1 MKKTGIYKIVNPN
14 GNIYIGQ
21 ARNIIKRWWT
31 HKKRI
36 TTNLLSQSLLK
47 YGSEGHI
54 FEIIHELPNDVDQQI
69 LWEYEKLYIQLYKDC
84 GCEMLNMHDG
94 GGSGFKAS
102 EETKIKQS
110 AKKKGIPLEQRIGH
124 EAAQI
129 QKERMSLQFGGKKRP
144 SEIVDKIAN
153 QLRGRKLTDD
163 QKKNLGK
170 HRIGVEP
177 WNKGLKGIKFKKDI
191 NAK

>member
-1 MKKTGIYKIVNPN
+1 MKKTGIYKIANPD

-36 TTNLLSQSLLK
+36 TTNLLSQSFLK
-47 YGSEGHI
+47 HGSENHT
-54 FEIIHELPNDVDQQI
+54 FEIIHELPTDVDQEV

-84 GCEMLNMHDG
+84 GCDMLNMHDG
-94 GGSGFKAS
+94 GGNGFKAS

-124 EAAQI
+124 EAAQL
-129 QKERMSLQFGGKKRP
+129 QKERMSLLFGGKKHSAERIE
-144 SEIVDKIAN
+144 SRVSKI
-153 QLRGRKLTDD
+153 RGRKLTPD